1 MFQHDRLNN
10 EITLLQKIKSLDYIL
25 LISVILLSVLSVFV
39 MYSTDGG
46 EILFHTKNHFV
57 KLAVFFPLMIFV
69 AFFNI
74 KFWHN
79 FSYLIYFIVILLLI
93 YVSFFGIKSSGSQRW
108 MDLYLFVLQPSELMK
123 VAIIMCLAKYYHR
136 LKIENVNS
144 FTSITIVLSIILIPI
159 IFVISQ
165 PDLGTSILIALSG
178 LIILWLGGVKIKYF
192 IYSFITFLISLP
204 FIISFLKPY
213 QKLRILTFL
222 DPDRDPLGAGYQIIQ
237 SKIAI
242 GSGGLDGKGFLKG
255 TQSYLDFL
263 PEKHTD
269 FIFTL
274 FSEEFG
280 FIGSVGLL
288 ILYSIIIFRIL
299 RIGSISRS
307 NFARLFCF
315 GYAFAIFIY
324 IFVNLSMVLGLLPI
338 VGSPLPIMSYG
349 GSSMLATMI
358 GFGIVLSA
366 KINHKQMIA

>member
-10 EITLLQKIKSLDYIL
+10 ELTFWQKVKELDYIL
-25 LISVILLSVLSVFV
+25 LTSVLLLSILSLFV

-46 EILFHTKNHFV
+46 EILFHTKSHFS
-57 KLAVFFPLMIFV
+57 KLIIFFPLMIFI

-74 KFWHN
+74 KWWHKL
-79 FSYLIYFIVILLLI
+79 SYLFYFAVILLLI
-93 YVSFFGIKSSGSQRW
+93 YVSFFGIMSSGSRRW
-108 MDLYLFVLQPSELMK
+108 MDLYLFNLQPSELMK
-123 VAIIMCLAKYYHR
+123 IAIILCLAKYYHR
-136 LKIENVNS
+136 IKIENVNS
-144 FTSITIVLSIILIPI
+144 ITSIMTVVTIILIPI
-159 IFVISQ
+159 IMVLSQ
-165 PDLGTSILIALSG
+165 PDLGTSILIAASG
-178 LIILWLGGVKIKYF
+178 LIVLWLGGVKIKYF
-192 IYSFITFLISLP
+192 IYSFIVFLISLP
-204 FIISFLKPY
+204 FVISFLKPY

-280 FIGSVGLL
+280 FIGSVALL
-288 ILYSIIIFRIL
+288 ILYSIIIIRIL
-299 RIGSISRS
+299 RIGAISRS
-307 NFARLFCF
+307 NFSRLFCF
-315 GYAFAIFIY
+315 GFAFAIFIY
-324 IFVNLSMVLGLLPI
+324 IVVNLSMVLGLLPI
-338 VGSPLPIMSYG
+338 VGSPLPILSYG